1 MFTSPKAAIWQ
12 QDPAFKQ
19 ETVIDMFKKLIKS
32 DFTRLFAIGF
42 AGGTA
47 LVFATISGEP
57 ASTMASGIAPAA
69 VAASAE

>member
-1 MFTSPKAAIWQ
+1 MFTSPKAASWQ
-12 QDPAFKQ
+12 TGRALQRD
-19 ETVIDMFKKLIKS
+19 TVIDMFKKLIKS
-32 DFTRLFAIGF
+32 DFTRLFALGF

-57 ASTMASGIAPAA
+57 ASSMANGIAPAA

>member
-12 QDPAFKQ
+12 QGAAFKQ